1 MKSNIKKILIGVL
14 VLLGAVILFLVIRL
28 FTLPRL
34 DPSYTYNGNE
44 YSFISGKYGTLADH
58 HTAKTGKAVARFYDA
73 IIYTQKDDP
82 DEFYLIPKV
91 FLAHLPYNVLGRRDM
106 MQLPSEENVDHI
118 DVRISDGDDAV
129 WNTPD
134 LSTQL
139 ALLEAYGKS
148 TIDPKEY
155 ENKNMDPVKESWQAE
170 EGCEVFDVRIWFK
183 KPNDLYYELM
193 IIKRSNEYYLLLE
206 DGTTLI
212 GIEGSLL
219 QQ

>member
-1 MKSNIKKILIGVL
+1 MKSSIKKILIGFL
-14 VLLGAVILFLVIRL
+14 VLLGAVILFLAIRL

-34 DPSYTYNGNE
+34 DPSYTYHGNE
-44 YSFISGKYGTLADH
+44 YGFISGKYGTLVDH

-73 IIYTQKDDP
+73 FIYTKKDDP

-118 DVRISDGDDAV
+118 EVCISNGEDVT
-129 WNTPD
+129 WNALD
-134 LSTQL
+134 SSTQNS
-139 ALLEAYGKS
+139 LLGAYGKS

-155 ENKNMDPVKESWQAE
+155 ENTNMIPVKESWQAE

-193 IIKRSNEYYLLLE
+193 IIKRDNEYYLLLE
-206 DGTTLI
+206 DGMTLI
-212 GIEGSLL
+212 GFDGSLL